1 MKPFTTQEHEIIASA
16 ISRAEQ
22 KTSGEIV
29 VVVARASSSYRY
41 FALACVSFVALAVPL
56 PFIHFTKWPIEY
68 AFLTQ
73 VCVFILGVLLVQW
86 EAFRV
91 AIAPVTLKHSRAH
104 LRAVEQF
111 LVQNMHTTAGRTG
124 VLIYVSWAEH
134 YAEVIADDGIYKKVT
149 PKVWDE
155 VIAELTRAIGEGER
169 TRGFVAAIE
178 MCGAILA
185 EHFPPMPPDQNELP
199 NHLIVLDVAEPA

>member
-1 MKPFTTQEHEIIASA
+1 
-16 ISRAEQ
+16 
-22 KTSGEIV
+22 
-29 VVVARASSSYRY
+29 
-41 FALACVSFVALAVPL
+41 
-56 PFIHFTKWPIEY
+56 
-68 AFLTQ
+68 
-73 VCVFILGVLLVQW
+73 VQW